1 MRNLTLTPTMKSFSI
16 VCCVVGLMLTLSSAF
31 VFAQRTRGS
40 PASPVELQGNESA
53 DQVQQ
58 AYAKTVNE
66 LVPNLTQSDGRAL
79 QTFEAMVHN
88 AARPGAEVERA
99 ACCKAIAAALLGE
112 ATAEARAWMLKF
124 VAFAGRAEVVP
135 AAAGLLGDNDPL
147 VREAARYALQHLP
160 VPEAAEA
167 LRTALA
173 RASEPKWQAA
183 VALALGARKDAAS
196 VPALT
201 KLLAAREE
209 APVEAAL
216 YALGN
221 IANDDAA
228 KALARAQRSMPEKL
242 RPAAAES
249 LSKCAEQML
258 VRGKRAE
265 AAAIYR
271 ELNQPGQ
278 SRPVRLAAQVGLLKS
293 SGDET
298 GAQVLQMLASDDA
311 DARAVAAGYIA
322 ELRGP
327 DLKALASGMNRLP
340 ASTQVLVLGALA
352 ERREK
357 SALPEA
363 LACAKS
369 ADEHVR
375 FAGLY
380 ALGQLGDATTVPM
393 LADTLQA
400 GDSAASAARTSLVRL
415 DGPGVNEAILAA
427 MHRENDPDR
436 RADLVM
442 VLEVRGTTT
451 AVPALLR
458 EALSDA
464 PAPRR
469 AAMRALG
476 RLAAPDDAPAMLK
489 ALLKSAPGGERHDA
503 ERAVASVCLRASGP
517 ANQVQPVLEAYRDG
531 KDSEKAAL
539 LPVLGRLGGPKA
551 FEVVKAA
558 LASNDPALQKAAE
571 TALANWPDADES
583 VEAELLGL
591 AQRAEKPGD
600 RASALRAYLRVIA
613 LPSGLPE
620 KARIAKFRKAM
631 DLAERDAERNLV
643 LERVAEIR
651 HIETVRFVVPYLD
664 QPALAQR
671 AGTTVVELARERG
684 LRERNRAEFE
694 QALNKVLEVCKDP
707 ALTERVKR
715 RLQEK

>member
-1 MRNLTLTPTMKSFSI
+1 VKSYPI
-16 VCCVVGLMLTLSSAF
+16 VCCAVGLMLVVGNSS
-31 VFAQRTRGS
+31 VFAQRSRGGTL
-40 PASPVELQGNESA
+40 SPVLLQGNETA
-53 DQVQQ
+53 GQIQQ
-58 AYAKTVNE
+58 AYVKAVNE
-66 LVPNLTQSDGRAL
+66 LVPTLTQSDGRPL
-79 QTFEAMVHN
+79 QSFEAMLHH

-99 ACCKAIAAALLGE
+99 ACGKAIAAALLGE
-112 ATAEARAWMLKF
+112 AAPEAKAWMLKL

-135 AAAGLLGDNDPL
+135 AAARLLGDRDPL
-147 VREAARYALQHLP
+147 VRESARYALQHLA

-167 LRTALA
+167 LRAALTK
-173 RASEPKWQAA
+173 ASEPTWQAA
-183 VALALGARKDAAS
+183 LALALGARQDAVS
-196 VPALT
+196 VPGLT
-201 KLLAAREE
+201 RLLAAREE
-209 APVEAAL
+209 ATVEAAL
-216 YALGN
+216 SALGK

-228 KALARAQRSMPEKL
+228 RALARAQRSVPEKL

-249 LSKCAEQML
+249 WMKCAEQML
-258 VRGKRAE
+258 ARGRRSD

-278 SRPVRLAAQVGLLKS
+278 PRPVRLAAQVGLLRS
-293 SGDET
+293 SGNEA
-298 GAQVLQMLASDDA
+298 GAQVLQLLASDDA
-311 DARAVAAGYIA
+311 DTRAVAAGYIA
-322 ELRGP
+322 ELRGS
-327 DLKALASGMNRLP
+327 DLKTLASGMNRLP
-340 ASTQVLVLGALA
+340 PATQVLVLGALA

-363 LACAKS
+363 LACVKS
-369 ADEHVR
+369 ADEYVR

-380 ALGQLGDATTVPM
+380 ALGQLGDATTVPL
-393 LADTLQA
+393 LAATLQA
-400 GDSAASAARTSLVRL
+400 GGSAASAARTSLVRL
-415 DGPGVNEAILAA
+415 DGPGVNDAILAA
-427 MHRENDPDR
+427 MQREKEPDR
-436 RADLVM
+436 RAELVM

-451 AVPALLR
+451 AVPALLQ
-458 EALSDA
+458 EALSEA

-476 RLAAPDDAPAMLK
+476 RLAAPDAAPAMLQ

-503 ERAVASVCLRASGP
+503 ERAVASVCLRASSP
-517 ANQVQPVLEAYRDG
+517 ASQVQPVLEAYRDA

-551 FEVVKAA
+551 FEAVKAA
-558 LASNDPALQKAAE
+558 LASSDPALQKAAE

-583 VEAELLGL
+583 VEAELLGR
-591 AQRAEKPGD
+591 AQRAEKAAE
-600 RASALRAYLRVIA
+600 RAAALRAYLRVIA

-631 DLAERDAERNLV
+631 DLAERDAERNLA
-643 LERVAEIR
+643 LERAAEIR
-651 HIETVRFVVPYLD
+651 HIETLRFVVPYLD

-671 AGTTVVELARERG
+671 AGTTVVELTRERG